1 MLRRYKHHIAI
12 LISSI
17 LIIGLFILP
26 MFSPLINRILH
37 PLNGS
42 FGSLRIAFLEGFI
55 ELQGLE
61 GEVKVLYDKLG
72 IPHIYADNELDAY
85 KVMGFLHAKDRFFQ
99 MDVMRRIAQGRLSEL
114 FGDLTLDMD
123 RDFRH
128 LGLYISAY
136 KTLEYISNSS
146 DFSREYQFLLAY
158 TEGVNQFLRYIKAN
172 GIMLTEYSLLGVEP
186 EEWRP
191 VDSIS
196 IGKFMAW
203 SLSWS
208 MEDLRL
214 QSLVN
219 RNGLDI
225 LIDLNLLDRSLNTPI
240 LNSFT
245 VKSDVNLSISTL
257 KESFKKLPVEGVV
270 NILGDLDEVKNIFGL
285 EFGSNNWVVSGELT
299 RDGYPIVANDP
310 HLSLTAPPIWYY
322 IAITFK
328 DGFKVLGASLPGTPV
343 ILLGRNNYVA
353 WGFTNVGPDV
363 TDYYYF
369 IWDGDR
375 YLYRGEWRDVRE
387 RVEEIRVKEDA
398 GYRIVEYKVYE
409 TLLGPI
415 YEYGDERYAMRWT
428 GSQVTLEMIAVLRY
442 NYARNIYDMID
453 AAKYFHVA
461 PQNLVAADIDGNIL
475 YYPAGLYPVR
485 NATYLGEVGDG
496 KLFNLGFLPFNASN
510 GEGEWIGYIDFED
523 IPHAVNPEEGFIVTA
538 NNKVVGKYPF
548 YLGWSWADRYRYARI
563 KTLLLEK
570 AGSLT
575 LEDMMTIQVD
585 MKSYAAESILPHALN
600 IIRSRNLGDR
610 YREAFKLLDYWDYSM
625 TSDSQAAPLYVLW
638 LYNIHK
644 GLWQDI
650 LGDLSIR
657 LIPLETTED
666 VLKGFLSNSLA
677 SYSKW
682 VGNVEEIVYKA
693 FIDAVDTLYEEVGP
707 IDEWRWGD
715 IIKYSISH
723 FMGEVLPW
731 FNYKVYDGQGGFYT
745 VFPAGFSPG
754 LPPYKISSS
763 QSMRSIYILDGQSTS
778 IYFALPGGNIGNVF
792 SPHYEDLL
800 DDYVGFKYFKLE
812 AYDSEDAF
820 TPKYRLVFGGG

>member
-17 LIIGLFILP
+17 LIAGLFILP
-26 MFSPLINRILH
+26 MFSPLLPRILH

-61 GEVKVLYDKLG
+61 GEVQVLYDQLG
-72 IPHIYADNELDAY
+72 IPHIYAENELDAY
-85 KVMGFLHAKDRFFQ
+85 RVMGFLHAKDRFFQ
-99 MDVMRRIAQGRLSEL
+99 MDVMRRLAQGRLSEL

-123 RDFRH
+123 KEFRQ

-136 KTLEYISNSS
+136 KTLDYISNST
-146 DFSREYQFLLAY
+146 DFSREYEVLLAY
-158 TEGVNQFLRYIKAN
+158 TDGVNQFLRYLKSN

-214 QSLVN
+214 QYLVN

-225 LIDLNLLDRSLNTPI
+225 LVDLDLLDRSLNTPI
-240 LNSFT
+240 LESFT
-245 VKSDVNLSISTL
+245 IKMGENLTLSTSE
-257 KESFKKLPVEGVV
+257 KSFKEVPVEGMV
-270 NILGDLDEVKNIFGL
+270 NSLEGLEEVKNIFGFVL
-285 EFGSNNWVVSGELT
+285 GSNNWVVSGELT

-322 IAITFK
+322 MALTFG
-328 DGFKVLGASLPGTPV
+328 DGFKILGASLPGTPV

-363 TDYYYF
+363 TDFYYF
-369 IWDGDR
+369 VWDGDR
-375 YLYRGEWRDVRE
+375 YLYRGEWYNIDR
-387 RVEEIRVKEDA
+387 RVEEIKVKVDD
-398 GYRIVEYKVYE
+398 GYKVVEYVVNE
-409 TLLGPI
+409 TVIGPI
-415 YEYGDERYAMRWT
+415 YEYKDERYAMRWT
-428 GSQVTLEMIAVLRY
+428 GSEVTLEMIAVLRY
-442 NYARNIYDMID
+442 NYARNIYELID
-453 AAKYFHVA
+453 AARYFHVA
-461 PQNLVAADIDGNIL
+461 PQNLVAADVEGNIL

-485 NATYLGEVGDG
+485 NSTYLGEVGDR
-496 KLFNLGFLPFNASN
+496 KLFNLGFLPFNASR
-510 GEGEWIGYIDFED
+510 GEGEWIGYIEFED
-523 IPHAVNPEEGFIVTA
+523 IPHAINPEEGFIVTA

-548 YLGWSWADRYRYARI
+548 YLGWSWADRYRYMRI
-563 KTLLLEK
+563 KTLLMEK

-575 LEDMMTIQVD
+575 LEDMMTIQID
-585 MKSYAAESILPHALN
+585 MRSYAAESIIPYALD
-600 IIRSRNLGDR
+600 IIRDKPLEDR
-610 YREAFKLLDYWDYSM
+610 YMEAFKLLDYWDYRM
-625 TSDSQAAPLYVLW
+625 TPDSQAAPLYVLW

-644 GLWQDI
+644 GLWGDI
-650 LGDLSIR
+650 IGDLSIGF
-657 LIPLETTED
+657 IPLETTEA
-666 VLKGFLSNSLA
+666 VLKGYLAGSLG
-677 SYSKW
+677 SFGRW
-682 VGNVEEIVYKA
+682 VGDVEEIVYRA
-693 FIDAVDTLYEEVGP
+693 FLDAVDRLYMEVGS

-715 IIKYSISH
+715 IIKYSITH
-723 FMGEVLPW
+723 FMGEALPW
-731 FNYKVYDGQGGFYT
+731 FNYKIYDGQGGFYT
-745 VFPAGFSPG
+745 VFPAGFSPDM
-754 LPPYKISSS
+754 PPYRISSS
-763 QSMRSIYILDGQSTS
+763 QSMRSIYLLDGESTS

-800 DDYVGFKYFKLE
+800 DDYVEFRYFKLE
-812 AYDSEDAF
+812 AYDSPDAF
-820 TPKYRLVFGGG
+820 TPEYRLVFGGG